1 MADINIPNV
10 NTSNTTAWNPV
21 KPGSGINSFTPAV
34 WNAGI
39 LMEFFEVALAPYITS
54 KPDEIEGGMIIY
66 NFLGEVEVNDYD
78 ENKPVSYDGLSTDPI
93 SFPINITKSW
103 AFKVTD
109 VQKRQSKNGS
119 FVTKAI
125 ISAGRQMQKT
135 VDTGLLKA
143 MIANAQ
149 ENGKNLGTITISADN
164 IYDYLVNID
173 TEMDKQDMPEEGR
186 YCVINHDM
194 MGMLRKDA
202 RFTFQEQVLRNGNMQ
217 GSKIANLTIYTTN
230 RLPEVAATEDA
241 NPSVDI
247 LAGIP
252 QAWGFGA
259 QLTESEKLR
268 SGTNFADL
276 YRGLYLYGQGAIRNK
291 NFITANVEL
300 DVNVNPTVGVVEV

>member
-1 MADINIPNV
+1 MSDVTIPNV
-10 NTSNTTAWNPV
+10 NTANTTWSPI
-21 KPGSGINSFTPAV
+21 KPGGGINSFTPAV

-39 LMEFFEVALAPYITS
+39 LMEFYEVALAPYITS
-54 KPDEIEGGMIIY
+54 KPDDIEGGMIIY
-66 NFLGEVEVNDYD
+66 NFLGEVLVDDYTEKEGVNYD
-78 ENKPVSYDGLSTDPI
+78 DLETDPI
-93 SFPINITKSW
+93 SFPINISKSW

-109 VQKRQSKNGS
+109 IQKRQSKNGS

-125 ISAGRQMQKT
+125 VSAGRQMQKV

-143 MIANAQ
+143 MITNAQ
-149 ENGKNLGTITISADN
+149 KNGKNLGTITISAEN

-173 TEMDKQDMPEEGR
+173 TEMDKQDLPSEGR

-194 MGMLRKDA
+194 MGMLRKDP

-217 GSKIANLTIYTTN
+217 GSKVANLTIYTTN
-230 RLPEVAATEDA
+230 RLPETPASGSD
-241 NPSVDI
+241 NPTVNI

-259 QLTESEKLR
+259 QLTETEMLR

-276 YRGLYLYGQGAIRNK
+276 YRGLYLYGQGAIRKK
-291 NFITANVEL
+291 NFITATVEL
-300 DVNVNPTVGVVEV
+300 DVSVNPTLGVIEA